1 VKLLLDTHILF
12 WSLSEEQTK
21 IPLSMLEALDD
32 ESNRL
37 WVSSISPWE
46 ILMLA
51 QKKKIEIDDSDP
63 GMWIRK
69 ILSLTPIQEAPINHE
84 VAIKSREIELPHQ
97 DPADRFI
104 MATALVYDLVLM
116 TIDQK
121 LINSKYQE
129 NLFQNKIKMG
139 SDQINQLK

>member
-1 VKLLLDTHILF
+1 MKLLLDTHILF

-129 NLFQNKIKMG
+129 NLFQNKMG
-139 SDQINQLK
+139 SDQINRLK

>member
-1 VKLLLDTHILF
+1 
-12 WSLSEEQTK
+12 
-21 IPLSMLEALDD
+21 MLEALDD

-129 NLFQNKIKMG
+129 NLFQNKMG
-139 SDQINQLK
+139 SDQINRLK